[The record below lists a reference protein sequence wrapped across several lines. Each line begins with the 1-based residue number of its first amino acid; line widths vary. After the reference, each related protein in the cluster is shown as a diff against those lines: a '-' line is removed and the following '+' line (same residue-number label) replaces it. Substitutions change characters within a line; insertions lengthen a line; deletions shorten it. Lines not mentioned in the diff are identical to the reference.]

1 MSSQQTHFGLTV
13 RAGSRNGLRID
24 RETYARINKRS
35 STYIRRDQ
43 VSSEMWEEFSEFYE
57 DEDHRILTDEWCARQ
72 QERALENFD
81 LNMAYF
87 ASLDHAEFDAA
98 LNESVATQRGMKEV
112 TDLNKWDG
120 VGGIYVMVLDDYRQA
135 YVGVTQSM
143 GGVRERIR
151 QHWSKTKQ
159 FDRLLWGSVTES
171 IISIDSFRALDTTRI
186 FAARSSDPW
195 SIEEKLMRTFPKGY
209 LLNRLMGGRA
219 ELVGFA
225 HNLGIDVIRTR
236 ELQSETASP
245 E

>member
-1 MSSQQTHFGLTV
+1 MHFGLTV

-35 STYIRRDQ
+35 STYMRPEQ
-43 VSSEMWEEFSEFYE
+43 VSPEIWDWLSEGYE
-57 DEDHRILTDEWCARQ
+57 DEGHRIRTDGWCEAQ
-72 QERALENFD
+72 QARALENYD

-98 LNESVATQRGMKEV
+98 LSESVATQRGMKEV

-135 YVGVTQSM
+135 YVGVTQSI
-143 GGVRERIR
+143 GGVKERIR

-186 FAARSSDPW
+186 FAARSSNPW
-195 SIEEKLMRTFPKGY
+195 SLEEKLMRALPKGY
-209 LLNRLMGGRA
+209 LLNRLMGGRV

-225 HNLGIDVIRTR
+225 HSLGIDVIRTR
-236 ELQSETASP
+236 ELQSDESVEHA
-245 E
+245 

>member
-1 MSSQQTHFGLTV
+1 
-13 RAGSRNGLRID
+13 
-24 RETYARINKRS
+24 
-35 STYIRRDQ
+35 
-43 VSSEMWEEFSEFYE
+43 
-57 DEDHRILTDEWCARQ
+57 
-72 QERALENFD
+72 
-81 LNMAYF
+81 
-87 ASLDHAEFDAA
+87 
-98 LNESVATQRGMKEV
+98 MKEV

-143 GGVRERIR
+143 GGIKERIR

-195 SIEEKLMRTFPKGY
+195 SIEEKMMKTFPKGY
-209 LLNRLMGGRA
+209 LLNRLMGGRI

-236 ELQSETASP
+236 ELGQEAPASE
-245 E
+245 

>member
-1 MSSQQTHFGLTV
+1 MV

-24 RETYARINKRS
+24 RDTYARINKRS
-35 STYIRRDQ
+35 STYIRRDL
-43 VSSEMWEEFSEFYE
+43 VSPEMWDEFSEFYE
-57 DEDHRILTDEWCARQ
+57 DEDHRILTDEWCEWQ
-72 QERALENFD
+72 QARALENYD

-98 LNESVATQRGMKEV
+98 LSESVASQRGMKEV

-143 GGVRERIR
+143 GGIKARIR
-151 QHWSKTKQ
+151 QHWSTSKQ

-195 SIEEKLMRTFPKGY
+195 SIEEKMMRTFPKGF
-209 LLNRLMGGRA
+209 LLNRIMGGRA
-219 ELVGFA
+219 EMVGLA
-225 HNLGIDVIRTR
+225 HKLGIDVIRR
-236 ELQSETASP
+236 HELEPSESTTVTDGAT
-245 E
+245 